1 MKKFLHFLF
10 KGICLFG
17 CWIAVFPAWA
27 GEAVL
32 LDWRQPEL
40 SSNVWKISKA
50 GQPDSYLLGTIHFGR
65 SGDQLGSR
73 AQALLGKT
81 DLLLTEVD
89 MLSDE
94 SRMKAETE
102 KLARQMMSPKSL
114 RNALGE
120 KDFAAL
126 SRYFRKSE
134 HTAVWEPLLDSMK
147 PWAVVMLTLNLQP
160 EEYSYQSG
168 VDILLSQAAQK
179 AGKPRGSL
187 ESMQES
193 SRLFRK
199 LPDDLAL
206 AAVKS
211 MLKHQKAGEADTR
224 KIHRLYAE
232 GRFHELQGWLPQT
245 FSQRRMK
252 PEDEAAIRRWIE
264 QDGIVVRN
272 RAWLPEI
279 KEATRRQKTLIAV
292 GIAHLMTREGL
303 IELLRREGY
312 TVTPEP
318 ALKVWK

>member
-1 MKKFLHFLF
+1 MKKFLGFLS
-10 KGICLFG
+10 KWVCLFSLLV
-17 CWIAVFPAWA
+17 AVSSAWA
-27 GEAVL
+27 AKTMP
-32 LDWRQPEL
+32 LDWQQPEL

-50 GQPDSYLLGTIHFGR
+50 GQPDSYLLGTMHLGR
-65 SGDQLGSR
+65 NGGRLSSQ

-89 MLSDE
+89 MLPDE

-102 KLARQMMSPKSL
+102 KLAGQMMSPKSL
-114 RNALGE
+114 RSALGE

-134 HTAVWEPLLDSMK
+134 HTAVWEPLLDYMQ

-160 EEYSYQSG
+160 EEYSYQNG
-168 VDILLSQAAQK
+168 VDILFSQAAQK

-224 KIHRLYAE
+224 KMHRLYAE
-232 GRFHELQGWLPQT
+232 GRFRELQGWLPKT
-245 FSQRRMK
+245 FSQGRMK
-252 PEDEAAIRRWIE
+252 PEEEAAIRRWIE

-279 KEATRRQKTLIAV
+279 KAATRRQKTLIAV

-318 ALKVWK
+318 KLKVWK